1 MMDTF
6 KGWANHATWNVALW
20 IGNEQ
25 SLYSL
30 TKKIAADGGNYR
42 DLADVLIHIFGKT
55 RTPDG
60 VSFTDPALD
69 LQELNDF
76 VASL

>member
-1 MMDTF
+1 MDTF
-6 KGWANHATWNVALW
+6 NGWANHATWNVALW

-42 DLADVLIHIFGKT
+42 DLADVLIHVFGKNK
-55 RTPDG
+55 TPDG
-60 VSFTDPALD
+60 VSFADPALD
-69 LQELNDF
+69 LQELSDF
-76 VASL
+76 VADL